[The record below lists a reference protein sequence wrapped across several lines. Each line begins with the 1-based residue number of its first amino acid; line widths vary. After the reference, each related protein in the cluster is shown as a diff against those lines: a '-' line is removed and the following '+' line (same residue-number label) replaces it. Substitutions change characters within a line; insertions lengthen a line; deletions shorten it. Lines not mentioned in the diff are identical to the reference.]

1 MSAIDKFGKR
11 WSPQDSEGIWSKIK
25 DRIVPPPPVRYRI
38 TMALFKI
45 RIEKNKLEY
54 TLNKLQERANGL
66 FEKVVDAQVKKD
78 SERAA
83 MYANEVAEVRK
94 VAKTIMSSIF
104 ALERIGLRL
113 ETVRDVGDL
122 VSAMG
127 PVVGVV
133 KEVRNN
139 LIGIM
144 PEVAFELGEVDEILQ
159 STVTELGEFTGI
171 QMNNIYVT
179 DEAKKVM
186 EEAATIAEQRMKE
199 QFPELPGG
207 SMNLPAPPSVNASDK
222 H

>member
-1 MSAIDKFGKR
+1 MSAIDKFGKK
-11 WSPQDSEGIWSKIK
+11 WSPQETEGILSKFRDKIA
-25 DRIVPPPPVRYRI
+25 PPPPVRYRI

-45 RIEKNKLEY
+45 KIQKNRLEY
-54 TLNKLQERANGL
+54 TLNKLQERANSL

-78 SERAA
+78 MDRAA
-83 MYANEVAEVRK
+83 MYASEVAEVRK

-122 VSAMG
+122 VTAMG

-133 KEVRNN
+133 KEVKQN
-139 LIGIM
+139 LMGIM

-159 STVTELGEFTGI
+159 GTVTELGEFTGI
-171 QMNNIYVT
+171 QMSNIYVS

-186 EEAATIAEQRMKE
+186 EEASAIAEQRMKE
-199 QFPELPGG
+199 QFPELPSGG
-207 SMNLPAPPSVNASDK
+207 SLNLPAPPAANTNK
-222 H
+222 

>member
-1 MSAIDKFGKR
+1 MSAIDKFGKK
-11 WSPQDSEGIWSKIK
+11 WSPQESESIFSKVR
-25 DRIVPPPPVRYRI
+25 DRIAPPPPVRYRI

-45 RIEKNKLEY
+45 KIQKNRLEY
-54 TLNKLQERANGL
+54 TLNKLQERANSL

-78 SERAA
+78 MDRAA
-83 MYANEVAEVRK
+83 MYASEVAEVRK
-94 VAKTIMSSIF
+94 VAKTILSSIF

-122 VSAMG
+122 VTAMG

-133 KEVRNN
+133 KEVKQN
-139 LIGIM
+139 LMGIM

-171 QMNNIYVT
+171 QMSNIYVS

-186 EEAATIAEQRMKE
+186 EEASAIAEQRMKE
-199 QFPELPGG
+199 QFPELPSGN
-207 SMNLPAPPSVNASDK
+207 SLNLPAPPSANTNK
-222 H
+222 